1 MPTCYIVGAGDFTP
15 RGFAPVPGDL
25 VLAADG
31 GYRALYSLGYT
42 PDLLLG
48 DFDSLGDLPL
58 PPDLPVLRFPA
69 RKDDTDTG
77 LALRHGLDRGFRDFA
92 LYGCAGGR
100 VDHLLANLQ
109 SMARVSRLGAT
120 IRLAAPEYD
129 AWALTGPA
137 PDTSA
142 SHASASDALVL
153 HASAPHASAPHAS
166 APHISASHASAP
178 STSAPSTPAS
188 STPAPSTPAPDALAP
203 HASASH
209 ASAPST
215 SAPSTPAPDASGP
228 APHAPHTPAPHAS
241 GPAPH
246 APDGPAA
253 TLTLPDRPGGTLVSV
268 FCHGDR
274 AEGVTLT
281 GLAYPLSDAALTGDF
296 PLGVS
301 NRRLEGRP
309 ATVSVRRGTLL
320 IFQGA

>member
-109 SMARVSRLGAT
+109 SMARVSRLGAA

-142 SHASASDALVL
+142 
-153 HASAPHASAPHAS
+153 
-166 APHISASHASAP
+166 
-178 STSAPSTPAS
+178 
-188 STPAPSTPAPDALAP
+188 PSTPAPDALAP
-203 HASASH
+203 HASAS
-209 ASAPST
+209 
-215 SAPSTPAPDASGP
+215 
-228 APHAPHTPAPHAS
+228 HAS

-281 GLAYPLSDAALTGDF
+281 GLAYPLSDAALAGDF

-320 IFQGA
+320 IFQGV